1 MLFKIGV
8 KRQVVQPTRWV
19 HPRMGKRENQ
29 EAESR
34 LFIKREH
41 CKYKQRDANY
51 GWNIDRLGEGGGK
64 GEQKAM
70 SPS

>member
-1 MLFKIGV
+1 M
-8 KRQVVQPTRWV
+8 V
-19 HPRMGKRENQ
+19 HPRMGKRGNQ

-41 CKYKQRDANY
+41 YKYKQRDANY
-51 GWNIDRLGEGGGK
+51 GGNIDRLGGGE
-64 GEQKAM
+64 EQKEI